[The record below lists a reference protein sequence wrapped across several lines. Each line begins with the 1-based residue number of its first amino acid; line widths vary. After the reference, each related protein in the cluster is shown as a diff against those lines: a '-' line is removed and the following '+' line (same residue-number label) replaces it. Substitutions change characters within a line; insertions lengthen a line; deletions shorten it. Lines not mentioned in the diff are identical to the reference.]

1 MRHQISRHKIIQ
13 YLKFLILISHIDFL
27 IFWLPDVIHKSYC
40 TPDEAM
46 DPTFQL
52 NMSQPSIVF
61 VAGDIIQMELWRKY
75 LLVPTILI
83 VLVLFSRR
91 ATGRHGLGGLMEF
104 ICTVPLEVRRTQIV
118 Y

>member
-46 DPTFQL
+46 DNL
-52 NMSQPSIVF
+52 SI
-61 VAGDIIQMELWRKY
+61 KY
-75 LLVPTILI
+75 VPAIYRVCCRSYQNAAHWVSLSSYESVWT
-83 VLVLFSRR
+83 
-91 ATGRHGLGGLMEF
+91 
-104 ICTVPLEVRRTQIV
+104 
-118 Y
+118 

>member
-1 MRHQISRHKIIQ
+1 MFKVQTPFFQHCTRKPKYKQNNMRHQISRHKIIQ

-61 VAGDIIQMELWRKY
+61 VAGDIIQ
-75 LLVPTILI
+75 TILDAFI
-83 VLVLFSRR
+83 
-91 ATGRHGLGGLMEF
+91 LGHPVCQF
-104 ICTVPLEVRRTQIV
+104 IYLS
-118 Y
+118 

>member
-61 VAGDIIQMELWRKY
+61 VAGDIIQ
-75 LLVPTILI
+75 TILDA
-83 VLVLFSRR
+83 FF
-91 ATGRHGLGGLMEF
+91 LGHPVQLSG
-104 ICTVPLEVRRTQIV
+104 C
-118 Y
+118 